1 MIAIL
6 VSSSKLLVLL
16 ISGVDMITLGVHTI
30 KTELKNDDIAGSYVM
45 YCIIAICFLF
55 TIKDVCLL
63 FGLTKNTP
71 IFLLICLLVAG
82 IGKVSFAMNVDFSMK
97 CSVTTLFSRIQK

>member
-1 MIAIL
+1 
-6 VSSSKLLVLL
+6 
-16 ISGVDMITLGVHTI
+16 MITLGVHTI

-63 FGLTKNTP
+63 LGLTKNTP

-97 CSVTTLFSRIQK
+97 CTILENPKVNDSLL